1 MGTVRQLLA
10 EKGAQ
15 VWTIGPD
22 DTVYEAIRLMADEN
36 VGALLV
42 MEDGRPVGL
51 ITEREYARHIAL
63 EGRAS
68 RDTEVGEIML
78 RSVVYARPEQ
88 SIEEAMA
95 VMTEKRVRHLPVLDD
110 GRVVGLISI
119 GDLVKAIIAE
129 QRFVIDQLAH
139 YISGDID

>member
-1 MGTVRQLLA
+1 MQIVRQLLA

-42 MEDGRPVGL
+42 MEEGRPVGL
-51 ITEREYARHIAL
+51 ITEREYARHVAL

-139 YISGDID
+139 YISGDLD